1 MRIDKISCFASAVRM
16 ITVPVTII
24 PLTAPLYRTKPN
36 TLKALKDAQQDLLPV
51 GRPASVLLGQMSWAQ
66 AHCGPWLGDLG
77 MELNFP
83 DLCPRYKLSLTREL
97 NSSGLRTLTSV
108 STVALR
114 DLGVQ
119 KDPHLHDQGEL
130 CLLLI
135 SDVTT

>member
-1 MRIDKISCFASAVRM
+1 MHSRPSSLWAALCLSC
-16 ITVPVTII
+16 
-24 PLTAPLYRTKPN
+24 
-36 TLKALKDAQQDLLPV
+36 V
-51 GRPASVLLGQMSWAQ
+51 GRYLGFRPTLAP
-66 AHCGPWLGDLG
+66 GLGDLG

-119 KDPHLHDQGEL
+119 KDPKENRA
-130 CLLLI
+130 CC
-135 SDVTT
+135 